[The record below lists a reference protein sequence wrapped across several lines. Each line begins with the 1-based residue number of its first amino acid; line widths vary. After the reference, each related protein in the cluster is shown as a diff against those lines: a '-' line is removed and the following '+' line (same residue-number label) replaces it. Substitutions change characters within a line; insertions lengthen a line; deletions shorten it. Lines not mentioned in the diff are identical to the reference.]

1 MKRISLRQAQVKW
14 LSAPRR
20 SDLES
25 ITLWTFKK
33 DRWIRLEH
41 RKAEWI
47 LIESGFE
54 NSQTILDPKSAKKAL
69 KEAFA
74 REFPRST
81 QLYIQE
87 T

>member
-1 MKRISLRQAQVKW
+1 MK
-14 LSAPRR
+14 
-20 SDLES
+20 LEQ
-25 ITLWTFKK
+25 TGG
-33 DRWIRLEH
+33 
-41 RKAEWI
+41 EWV
-47 LIESGFE
+47 LTESGFV
-54 NSQTILDPKSAKKAL
+54 NSQTTLVTASAKKAL